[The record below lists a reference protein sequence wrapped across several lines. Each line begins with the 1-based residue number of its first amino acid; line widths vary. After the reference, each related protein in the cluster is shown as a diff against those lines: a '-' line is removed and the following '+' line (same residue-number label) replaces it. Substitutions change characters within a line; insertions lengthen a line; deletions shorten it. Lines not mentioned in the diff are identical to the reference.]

1 MRRYVRATLAYFG
14 NVVIPIIDCRL
25 RDSMVDRV
33 LVPFD
38 GAPLSRRALE
48 WTAEE
53 FPDATIRVLYV
64 VDQQRDPT
72 ASEGWGDHPGEWE
85 DWLADREAHA
95 DEVFEMAS
103 AIATDRGA
111 TVDATVRIGRVVRE
125 ILDDVEEFDADL
137 VVVGLHGRSTFANV
151 VAGDVAEAVLRK
163 SPVPVVVVRNPP
175 ATTEE

>member
-1 MRRYVRATLAYFG
+1 
-14 NVVIPIIDCRL
+14 
-25 RDSMVDRV
+25 MVDRV

-48 WTAEE
+48 WAAEE
-53 FPDATIRVLYV
+53 FPEATIHVLYV

-85 DWLADREAHA
+85 DWLADRESYA
-95 DEVFEMAS
+95 DELFEMAT

-111 TVDATVRIGRVVRE
+111 TVETTVRIGRVVRE
-125 ILDDVEEFDADL
+125 TLDEVEEFDADL
-137 VVVGLHGRSTFANV
+137 VVVGLHGRSSFVDV
-151 VAGDVAEAVLRK
+151 VAGDVAEAIVHR

-175 ATTEE
+175 ETTEG